1 MNLSTSSY
9 NQSFNSEII
18 ELQPLEWLLYLGI
31 AVLVVML
38 ATVGFLQPFSSR
50 IAGLTLQTRSD
61 MYEITQSLDT
71 FLAGLNSLP
80 ELIQENQK
88 LRDENTQLRSQL
100 AQVEFVFEENQQLI
114 NETGIAYD
122 REYEQLGVK
131 VIGRNPNQP
140 AVVTINKGALDG
152 LQEGNVAVTEKILLG
167 EVVEVQ
173 PTTAKVRL
181 LTNAESQLPVKNSDE
196 NIGLLVG
203 VNARELLVTQIL
215 QTKEIEIGD
224 LVYSAGIDQRFP
236 PDLFIGEITT
246 IDADERASTKQAQ
259 VTSPIDWQRLD
270 RFKILIY

>member
-1 MNLSTSSY
+1 
-9 NQSFNSEII
+9 
-18 ELQPLEWLLYLGI
+18 
-31 AVLVVML
+31 
-38 ATVGFLQPFSSR
+38 
-50 IAGLTLQTRSD
+50 